1 MLTKETKLHA
11 TKPYVRPSASA
22 STAAATKMD
31 SVDQYIVHNYGA
43 ALCAKNQSSPD
54 SKASRQTNFQ
64 ALCNDMMATGA
75 DPFSPPMRP

>member
-11 TKPYVRPSASA
+11 TKPYVRPSAA
-22 STAAATKMD
+22 TAATKMD

>member
-11 TKPYVRPSASA
+11 TKPYVRPSAY
-22 STAAATKMD
+22 AAATKMD